1 MLGLASDSPQIVRRQ
16 CSDSVRGQSEEFE
29 QSSDCPRT
37 VLGLISDCPRTVL
50 GLISD
55 SDFEI
60 WLEVQPKK
68 VRIQSEFSPRTV

>member
-1 MLGLASDSPQIVRRQ
+1 VLGLASDSPWIVRRQ

-37 VLGLISDCPRTVL
+37 VLGLISD
-50 GLISD
+50 

-68 VRIQSEFSPRTV
+68 VRIQSEDSPRIARSPSGLC

>member
-1 MLGLASDSPQIVRRQ
+1 VLRLASDSPWIVRRQ

-29 QSSDCPRT
+29 QS
-37 VLGLISDCPRTVL
+37 SDCPRTVL

-68 VRIQSEFSPRTV
+68 VRIQSEFSPRTVRGQSEDCSES